1 MNFFRTIV
9 LALVFG
15 VVVSG
20 CITIDP
26 RSLHENVRADSEKSI
41 VGTFSNSASYKS
53 SGGISGFVASDTL
66 AFALG
71 FHLTASSFS
80 ITRPS
85 KSELKIE
92 FHNNDGSDFV
102 KLYSTSIDLKI
113 NPNGQFDLS
122 VPEGCGGHDSPG
134 FGCGY
139 KTVTLFI
146 NESGDLASIESGG
159 AAGVLGIIP
168 FAMYVKKL
176 AIFPRLE

>member
-1 MNFFRTIV
+1 MDRFRAIILAPFF
-9 LALVFG
+9 AMA
-15 VVVSG
+15 VSG

-26 RSLHENVRADSEKSI
+26 RSLHENVRADSAKSI
-41 VGTFSNSASYKS
+41 VGTFDNSASYKS
-53 SGGISGFVASDTL
+53 SGGLSGFVASDTL
-66 AFALG
+66 SFALG
-71 FHLTASSFS
+71 LHLASSSFS

-92 FHNNDGSDFV
+92 FHNGDGSNFV
-102 KLYSTSIDLKI
+102 KLYSTSTDLKI
-113 NPNGQFDLS
+113 KPDGQFELS

-146 NESGDLASIESGG
+146 NDSGDLASIESGG
-159 AAGVLGIIP
+159 AAGMLGIIP

>member
-1 MNFFRTIV
+1 MNFFRAIV
-9 LALVFG
+9 LVLLFAAS
-15 VVVSG
+15 VSG
-20 CITIDP
+20 CVAIDP
-26 RSLHENVRADSEKSI
+26 RSLRENVRADSAKSI
-41 VGTFSNSASYKS
+41 VGTFGNSASYKS
-53 SGGISGFVASDTL
+53 SGGLSGFVASDTL
-66 AFALG
+66 SFALG
-71 FHLTASSFS
+71 LHLASSSFS

-85 KSELKIE
+85 NSELKIE
-92 FHNNDGSDFV
+92 FHKDDGSSFV
-102 KLYSTSIDLKI
+102 KLYSTSADLKI
-113 NPNGQFDLS
+113 KPNGQFDLS

>member
-1 MNFFRTIV
+1 MNLFRTIV
-9 LALVFG
+9 LPLFFAAA
-15 VVVSG
+15 VSG

-26 RSLHENVRADSEKSI
+26 RSLHESVRADSAKSI
-41 VGTFSNSASYKS
+41 VGTFDNSASYKS
-53 SGGISGFVASDTL
+53 SGGLSGFVASDTL
-66 AFALG
+66 TFALG
-71 FHLTASSFS
+71 LHLASSSFS

-92 FHNNDGSDFV
+92 FHNGDGSNFV
-102 KLYSTSIDLKI
+102 KLYSTSTDLKI
-113 NPNGQFDLS
+113 KPDGRFELS